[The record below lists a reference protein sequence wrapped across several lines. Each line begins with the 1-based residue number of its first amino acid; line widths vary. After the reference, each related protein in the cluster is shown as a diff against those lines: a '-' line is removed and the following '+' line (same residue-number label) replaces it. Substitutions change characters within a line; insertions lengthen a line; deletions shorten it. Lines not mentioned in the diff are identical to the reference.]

1 MKEKVWMKLLRRSHY
16 RDVAVEESNEII
28 NGITNG
34 VDIEFIGNRE
44 ISRTC
49 SNLPSATENDHTRSQ
64 VSAVIAADVAA
75 GKKAGP
81 FDSPPF
87 DYFTCSPVGA
97 VPKRGSTKVRVINH
111 LSYPVGGDS
120 INESIVE
127 KDQRLGSFDEAMRAV
142 RKLGPG
148 CMLVKLDVEAAY
160 KQVPVRAEDWP
171 LLGFRW
177 EGKYYYERCLPFGLK
192 SSCRKWE
199 LYATAM
205 HHFFVHYLNIALVV
219 HYIDDFLFVIDTK
232 STAQEQ
238 LSSALTLCIELG
250 IPMSS
255 SKTEGP
261 TTQLTFLGIQI
272 DTINMVASLSED
284 RLGEVQSLLDDW
296 DNREVASK
304 KELQSLTGVLQWCS
318 QVVRPGRSYLRR
330 IIEHTTTLKSDRS
343 QRTIPSSVFDDIRWW
358 RSFINQWNGTSII
371 REDQW
376 TDAATIELY
385 TDACESGYGGMFGRE
400 WIEGRWDEHQ
410 LTIATNTKKKKL
422 SMPYLELLALTLAIA
437 TWSSSWQGKRITLR
451 SDCMPVVH
459 SINRRSSRIPRSM
472 ALIRHIAT
480 MAALNDFDLQCVHV
494 KGTDNIAADTLSRNA
509 MMLFFDNQPNAN
521 RQRTVTALLPTMDRM

>member
-1 MKEKVWMKLLRRSHY
+1 MKEGVWKELISSTGY
-16 RDVAVEESNEII
+16 DDVAASESKEILD
-28 NGITNG
+28 GIING
-34 VDIEFIGNRE
+34 VDIEFYGERGK
-44 ISRTC
+44 SRHC
-49 SNLPSATENDHTRSQ
+49 INSRRAIDDENTRTQ
-64 VSAVIAADVAA
+64 ISAVIAKDVAD

-81 FDSPPF
+81 FSSPPF
-87 DYFTCSPVGA
+87 PFFSLSPVSA
-97 VPKRGSTKVRVINH
+97 VPKKGTTTMRMVNN
-111 LSYPVGGDS
+111 LSHPLYGDS
-120 INESIVE
+120 INASIQDAPT
-127 KDQRLGSFDEAMRAV
+127 KIGNFDQASHAIRRLGS
-142 RKLGPG
+142 G
-148 CMLVKLDVEAAY
+148 CMLIKLDVDAAY
-160 KQVPVRAEDWP
+160 KQVPVRAQDWP
-171 LLGFRW
+171 LLGFEW
-177 EGKYYYERCLPFGLK
+177 LGQYYYERCLPFGLK

-284 RLGEVQSLLDDW
+284 RLREVQSLLDDW

-343 QRTIPSSVFDDIRWW
+343 QRTIPPSVFDDIRWW
-358 RSFINQWNGTSII
+358 RSFIHQWNGTSII
-371 REDQW
+371 REQQW
-376 TDAATIELY
+376 TDATTIELY

-400 WIEGRWDEHQ
+400 WIEGRWNEHQ